1 MNKQELI
8 ERIKRLDESYLKTE
22 FFLKL
27 IEQLDEQKPVKVPPF
42 VADVIEGAREES
54 PELEDA
60 FKYAWEVATIEF
72 REWFRKLE
80 NRNNFA
86 RAWLDGYEIEKEKR
100 YTVKIKGKIKENK
113 LVYGWGVERYFF
125 ATSYD
130 SSKRGKHTRKE
141 LEDADFGWVFDCEGV
156 EVKELE
162 DE

>member
-1 MNKQELI
+1 MKLKELI

-86 RAWLDGYEIEKEKR
+86 RAWLDGYEVEKDKR
-100 YTVKIKGKIKENK
+100 YLVSLKNGQPLVKSQSGNTF
-113 LVYGWGVERYFF
+113 YFNQNIT
-125 ATSYD
+125 AGNY
-130 SSKRGKHTRKE
+130 KVTRKQ
-141 LEDADFGWVFDCEGV
+141 LEEAGFGWVFDCPGIEIEEV
-156 EVKELE
+156 E
-162 DE
+162 